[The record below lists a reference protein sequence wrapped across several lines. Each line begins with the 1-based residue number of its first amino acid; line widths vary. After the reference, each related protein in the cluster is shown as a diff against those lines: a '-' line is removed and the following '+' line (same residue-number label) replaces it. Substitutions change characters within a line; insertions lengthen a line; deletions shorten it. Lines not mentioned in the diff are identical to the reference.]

1 MLSIVSYYQTHIIT
15 LKKEVDNLRVDNYML
30 ERYIDKLLNN
40 IRYLEDKL
48 YNDTFNREEY
58 Y

>member
-48 YNDTFNREEY
+48 YNDTFNGEEY